1 MISSAQSKKNVIEKY
16 GKYIVHM
23 RQQYSYDPK
32 RLGLVFGAGTSK
44 GIGFPDWDE
53 LVKRISES
61 PKMNKSVISNN
72 GDPIKNAQKL
82 FQYYK
87 SNFINSCLPEDL
99 EYNRAEMKVRGDWQK
114 IVHEALYSGIP
125 QEIESIVDEQHYLRS
140 FLPIIKN
147 IPMTI
152 NYNFDDT
159 IQRLLAQTRTDEEKE
174 NTRGYTTVWNSNVY
188 MYPKKCVVYHPNG
201 FLPYNIHEHPSEQL
215 VFLEDS
221 FADQLIDSLNGHYH
235 VLSNYFSQNTCLLV
249 GLSLSDPT
257 LKHNLRVNAMHLPGQ
272 FHYYIHYLPDG
283 KTIDPNDELSITESN
298 FEVYNLITLFLHEDE
313 IRSLAELITM
323 EDLDF
328 KELLENEGLF
338 TNYKYYLVGSVAV
351 GKTTA
356 LSNFRSLATQ
366 DEWLEPMP
374 EDMAKDPS
382 KVDADNINLIDKWIA
397 SQVAKKNYRLLN
409 CTSGIHMIDRAPLD
423 AFAFT
428 PLTKE
433 EWMNKASLLKSE
445 ISPKKATRGLCPAHV
460 ILLTGDPPVM
470 ASRAIANQ
478 RDTDAEKLKKQQ
490 DLLLYTYTKAG
501 CDSGTGVTVLDTK
514 NKTKSQVAKEIAR
527 IIYLNE
533 YIPAP
538 LNDWLEY
545 YASGEFGPPPV

>member
-1 MISSAQSKKNVIEKY
+1 MTNSAKETVIKKYCKY
-16 GKYIVHM
+16 VVHM
-23 RQQYSYDPK
+23 RQQYHYDPK

-44 GIGFPDWDE
+44 GLGFPNWNE
-53 LVKRISES
+53 LVDRISSS
-61 PKMNKSVISNN
+61 PEMSNAIISDKK
-72 GDPIKNAQKL
+72 DPIKNAQKL

-87 SNFINSCLPEDL
+87 NNFMEKCSAEDMQ
-99 EYNRAEMKVRGDWQK
+99 YNRAEMKIRGNWQK
-114 IVHEALYSGIP
+114 IVHQALYENIP
-125 QEIESIVDEQHYLRS
+125 SEIEKTVGEQHYLRS
-140 FLPIIKN
+140 FLPIIRE

-159 IQRLLAQTRTDEEKE
+159 IQRLLAQTRTESEKE
-174 NTRGYTTVWNSNVY
+174 KTRGYTTVWNSNVY
-188 MYPKKCVVYHPNG
+188 MYPKNRVIYHPNG

-235 VLSNYFSQNTCLLV
+235 VLSNYFSQNTCLFI

-272 FHYYIHYLPDG
+272 FHYYIHYLNDG
-283 KTIDPNDELSITESN
+283 TSMASDEEFSIKDSN

-313 IRSLAELITM
+313 IRALAELITM
-323 EDLDF
+323 DDLEF
-328 KELLENEGLF
+328 KELLENEGLHE
-338 TNYKYYLVGSVAV
+338 NYKYYLVGSVAV

-366 DEWLEPMP
+366 DEWLETMP

-382 KVDADNINLIDKWIA
+382 KVDDDNINLIDKWIA
-397 SQVAKKNYRLLN
+397 DQVAKKNYRLLN
-409 CTSGIHMIDRAPLD
+409 CSPGIHIIDRAPLD

-428 PLTKE
+428 PLTKDA
-433 EWMNKASLLKSE
+433 WIDKARLLKSA
-445 ISPKKATRGLCPAHV
+445 ISPGRANRKLCSAHV
-460 ILLTGDPPVM
+460 ILLTGDPFVM

-478 RDTDAEKLKKQQ
+478 RDTDSQKLKKQQ
-490 DLLLYTYTKAG
+490 DLLLHTYTKAG
-501 CDSGTGVTVLDTK
+501 DGSGEGVTILDTK

-527 IIYLNE
+527 IIYLDK

-538 LNDWLEY
+538 LNDWLENF
-545 YASGEFGPPPV
+545 ASGAFGPPNITV